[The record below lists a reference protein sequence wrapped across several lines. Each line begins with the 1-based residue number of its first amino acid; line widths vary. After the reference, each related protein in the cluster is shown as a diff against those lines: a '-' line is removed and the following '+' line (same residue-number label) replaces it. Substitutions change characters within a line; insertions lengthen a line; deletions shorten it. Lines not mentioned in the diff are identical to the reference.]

1 MKDWAVAFFAAA
13 LIVGL
18 AVWCAR
24 VLIWSFYG

>member
-1 MKDWAVAFFAAA
+1 MKDWAVAFCAAA